1 MNRVSRLH
9 ILTVGVIVCLAPPAF
24 AQSEKVDLRM
34 VPKPGQTVRLTMTQ
48 DMDMDMSF
56 DGAAA
61 APGLAPMKMATK
73 TTMTMT
79 QKTGALKPDGTMEAE
94 ITYDQITTDATVN
107 GQSIS
112 TGGANDAL
120 TGKTVTVKYNRNG
133 EVVDITGLPDGPL
146 TADSFKQ
153 MMRSFYVDRPT
164 APIAV
169 GETFSTPV
177 NFNLP
182 LPLPGGSPL
191 NMSGETRTT
200 LVSVDKDAVG
210 RSARLEAVTAGTMT
224 GNIASPDAKSSMRF
238 DLTLSGTATNVLD
251 LDRGVLRS
259 ATSSNTMSGKMEMGG
274 AAPAQ
279 MPPMRLQATTK
290 IVITSN

>member
-1 MNRVSRLH
+1 VNRVSRLH
-9 ILTVGVIVCLAPPAF
+9 ILTVGVIVCLATAAF

-61 APGLAPMKMATK
+61 LPGLAPMKMATK

-112 TGGANDAL
+112 TGGNDAL

-133 EVVDITGLPDGPL
+133 EIVDITGFPDVGL
-146 TADSFKQ
+146 TADSLKQ
-153 MMRSFYVDRPT
+153 MMSPFQAGLPV
-164 APIAV
+164 APLAV
-169 GETFSTPV
+169 GEMFSTPV
-177 NFNLP
+177 NFSFP
-182 LPLPGGSPL
+182 LPLAGSSPL
-191 NMSGETRTT
+191 NVSGETRTT

-224 GNIASPDAKSSMRF
+224 GNIASPDDKNSMRF
-238 DLTLSGTATNVLD
+238 DLTMSGTATNVLD

-290 IVITSN
+290 ITITSN